1 MGKALPGRS
10 IWPWPDQNS
19 GSVSR
24 DRPLTLRCLV
34 FSFRL
39 TLCLLPT
46 NLLKKMSEPVN
57 PPNPN
62 NQSKEVNLQQMAEQ
76 FMIGVQRHLDML
88 AFSLGSRDAVT
99 EEAYNAYAA
108 ATKVMPAPQLHRNF
122 EQMQAYARDLLY
134 CQVVND
140 SLNISVSCLNNVHF
154 FLTLVQAN
162 KDFGTLSPDAQ
173 KQSQKKQ
180 QEFMPLPLDQKFNRL
195 EEEYGV
201 ICELEDSVVSL
212 GFAMQAL
219 VQQGGIVNKP
229 QLGEDGSFEIELKVA
244 KAEAEP
250 GNMWRQP
257 NVMETFSKTFKEGDK
272 ITFTEA
278 ELQSI
283 LLTIAVFG
291 HQLFT
296 SVSNYARDNQ
306 PGAGA

>member
-1 MGKALPGRS
+1 
-10 IWPWPDQNS
+10 
-19 GSVSR
+19 
-24 DRPLTLRCLV
+24 
-34 FSFRL
+34 
-39 TLCLLPT
+39 
-46 NLLKKMSEPVN
+46 MSEAAN
-57 PPNPN
+57 QPNPN

-99 EEAYNAYAA
+99 EEAYNTYAA

-134 CQVVND
+134 CQIVND
-140 SLNISVSCLNNVHF
+140 SLNIAVSCLHNIHF
-154 FLTLVQAN
+154 FLALVQAN
-162 KDFGTLSPDAQ
+162 KEFGSLSQEAQ
-173 KQSQKKQ
+173 QQAQKKQ
-180 QEFMPLPLDQKFNRL
+180 QEFMQLPLDQKFNRL
-195 EEEYGV
+195 EEGFGV
-201 ICELEDSVVSL
+201 ICELEDSVTSL

-229 QLGEDGSFEIELKVA
+229 QLGDDGSFEIELKAA

-257 NVMETFSKTFKEGDK
+257 AMLETFTKTFKEGEK
-272 ITFTEA
+272 IAFSET

-296 SVSNYARDNQ
+296 AVSNYARDNQ